1 MYFFLVAYSILGAG
15 IKFIDAAF
23 DEKTF
28 SKKIAMIL
36 APMLGILWAY
46 TMLID
51 SVSATILLAVVV
63 GVLITGKIDNY
74 AHLIGMLIIFSILFL
89 LRIEF
94 LIVPL
99 IFLSASAILDEVG
112 NDYVDGEEEKDNL
125 NKAKLTDKFLI
136 YFFGH
141 RWVMKIAIIYL
152 VLLGVVPLF
161 FFIAMALFDYSYL
174 LIGSY
179 TKLKQGIMN
188 TTLTQKAIAKIGC
201 IFK

>member
-36 APMLGILWAY
+36 APLLGILWAY

-99 IFLSASAILDEVG
+99 IFLSASAILDEIG

-125 NKAKLTDKFLI
+125 NKGKLTDKFLI

-188 TTLTQKAIAKIGC
+188 TTLTQRAIAKIGC

>member
-15 IKFIDAAF
+15 IKYIDAAF
-23 DEKTF
+23 DDKTF

-63 GVLITGKIDNY
+63 GVFITGKIDNY
-74 AHLIGMLIIFSILFL
+74 AHLIGMLVIFAILFA

-99 IFLSASAILDEVG
+99 FFLSASAILDEIG
-112 NDYVDGEEEKDNL
+112 NDYVDGEKEKDNL
-125 NKAKLTDKFLI
+125 TRERISDKFLI

-161 FFIAMALFDYSYL
+161 FFIAMALFDYSYV

-188 TTLTQKAIAKIGC
+188 TTLTQRAIAKIGC

>member
-15 IKFIDAAF
+15 IKYIDAAF

-28 SKKIAMIL
+28 SKTIAMIL
-36 APMLGILWAY
+36 APILGILWAY

-74 AHLIGMLIIFSILFL
+74 AHLIGMLIIFAILFL

-94 LIVPL
+94 LIIPL
-99 IFLSASAILDEVG
+99 FFLSASAILDEIG
-112 NDYVDGEEEKDNL
+112 NDYIDSERKNL
-125 NKAKLTDKFLI
+125 NKEKITDKFLI

-152 VLLGVVPLF
+152 VFMGVVPFF
-161 FFIAMALFDYSYL
+161 FFIAMALFDYAYVFV
-174 LIGSY
+174 GSY
-179 TKLKQGIMN
+179 TSLKQGIMN
-188 TTLTQKAIAKIGC
+188 ATLTQRAIAKIGC

>member
-15 IKFIDAAF
+15 IKYIDAAF
-23 DEKTF
+23 DDKIF
-28 SKKIAMIL
+28 NKSIAMIL
-36 APMLGILWAY
+36 APLLGILWAY

-74 AHLIGMLIIFSILFL
+74 AHLIGMLIIFAILFV

-94 LIVPL
+94 LIIPV

-112 NDYVDGEEEKDNL
+112 NDYIDGGKENL
-125 NKAKLTDKFLI
+125 NKEKLRDKFLI

-152 VLLGVVPLF
+152 IFMGIIPF
-161 FFIAMALFDYSYL
+161 YFFIAMALFDYSYVFV
-174 LIGSY
+174 GSY
-179 TKLKQGIMN
+179 TKLKQGIIN
-188 TTLTQKAIAKIGC
+188 TTFTQRAIAKIGC

>member
-15 IKFIDAAF
+15 IKYIDAAF
-23 DEKTF
+23 DDKIFNKT
-28 SKKIAMIL
+28 IAMIL
-36 APMLGILWAY
+36 APLLGILWAY

-74 AHLIGMLIIFSILFL
+74 AHLIGMLIIFAILFL

-94 LIVPL
+94 LIIPV

-112 NDYVDGEEEKDNL
+112 NDYIDGEKENL
-125 NKAKLTDKFLI
+125 NKEKLRDKFLI

-161 FFIAMALFDYSYL
+161 FFIAMTLFDYSYV

-188 TTLTQKAIAKIGC
+188 TTLTQRAIAKIGC